1 MNFNKSLIAASAFVA
16 LAGAAHAAVET
27 KTLTTTGVTTSVDSN
42 GYTFSQ
48 LSGTGSLGFSA
59 NLITALNLAQVRV
72 DPVTPATV
80 APTTSTTTSGIVRYT
95 SVSAAAPVT
104 SLTSNF
110 DGATLNVTNVGTA
123 GGALQT
129 TLKNSAT
136 NGPGQLSISNLQVDL
151 TNKIIYADVVGNS
164 TAVNTATTNFVYGS
178 VNLTRYALWSF
189 DSISGPTSFGVN
201 SGTTTIGGQNTITG
215 LFLVNAS
222 DIDNIFVKTLGLNNT
237 GRSGITSVNNR
248 VSSTGVVN
256 TAGFG
261 SILSNITASVASAP
275 VSQVPEPSTYVL
287 MGLGLVGLGLA
298 RRRAAR

>member
-27 KTLTTTGVTTSVDSN
+27 KTLTTTGATTSVDSN

-48 LSGTGSLGFSA
+48 LSGTGSLGFSSS
-59 NLITALNLAQVRV
+59 LITALNLAQVKV
-72 DPVTPATV
+72 APVAPATV
-80 APTTSTTTSGIVRYT
+80 APTTSTTSTGIVRYT

-136 NGPGQLSISNLQVDL
+136 NGPGELSISNLQVDL
-151 TNKIIYADVVGNS
+151 TNKIIYADILGNS
-164 TAVNTATTNFVYGS
+164 TASAAGFTYGS
-178 VNLTRYALWSF
+178 VNLSRYALWSF

-215 LFLVNAS
+215 LFLVNSA

-237 GRSGITSVNNR
+237 GRSGITSVNTR
-248 VSSTGVVN
+248 VSATGVVN

-261 SILSNITASVASAP
+261 SILSNITASVAP

>member
-16 LAGAAHAAVET
+16 MAGAAHAAVET
-27 KTLTTTGVTTSVDSN
+27 NTLTTNGSVTSN

-48 LSGTGSLGFSA
+48 LSGTGSLNFSST
-59 NLITALNLAQVRV
+59 LITALNLAQVNV
-72 DPVTPATV
+72 APVSPATV
-80 APTTSTTTSGIVRYT
+80 SPTTSTTSTGVVRYT
-95 SVSAAAPVT
+95 AVSAAAPVT

-110 DGATLNVTNVGTA
+110 DGTTLNVTNVGTA

-129 TLKNSAT
+129 TAKNSAT
-136 NGPGQLSISNLQVDL
+136 NGPGSLSISNLQVDL
-151 TNKIIYADVVGNS
+151 TNKIIYADIVGNS
-164 TAVNTATTNFVYGS
+164 TAVAPAGTTFVYGS

-189 DSISGPTSFGVN
+189 DSITGPTSFGIN
-201 SGTTTIGGQNTITG
+201 GNTTSVGGQNTITG
-215 LFLVNAS
+215 LFLVKAT
-222 DIDNIFVKTLGLNNT
+222 DIDDIFVKTLGLNNT
-237 GRSGITSVNNR
+237 GRSGINSVNTR

-261 SILSNITASVASAP
+261 SIVSNITASVATAGGP
-275 VSQVPEPSTYVL
+275 VSPVPEPSTYVL